1 MASLVRVT
9 HRVHPNVIANIGL
22 SDGLRADLL
31 RRGIRVQ
38 TAARDRLGHN
48 PRRID
53 TGRLRASISV
63 GEQIQDGRWVIRVFT
78 NVEYAIYVHEGTR
91 FMEANPFLK
100 DALSAAA

>member
-1 MASLVRVT
+1 MASVVRVT
-9 HRVHPNVIANIGL
+9 HRVHPNVVANIGR
-22 SDGLRADLL
+22 SDGLRVDLL

-38 TAARDRLGHN
+38 TAARDRLGQN